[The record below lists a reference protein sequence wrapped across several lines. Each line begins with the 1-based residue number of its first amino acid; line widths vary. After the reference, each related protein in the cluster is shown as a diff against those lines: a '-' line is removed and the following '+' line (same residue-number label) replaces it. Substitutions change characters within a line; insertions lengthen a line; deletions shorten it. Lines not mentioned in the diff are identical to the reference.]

1 MVSLVKQIVALK
13 SKIGRKIKNTLRSFK
28 KNIRLNSEQKFL
40 ELCFCIL
47 VANTSLMKT
56 KKIWDEINKGFIYF
70 SKNSLKRKL
79 KKLGYRFYN
88 KRTNYIVF
96 ARKFIKE
103 IDAELKNKNESS
115 IREWLVKNIKG
126 IGWKEASHFLRNMG
140 FQNFAILDRHV
151 LRVLNSYKILDGI
164 LPLTRKNY
172 LEIERKLKRIADRL
186 NISLAELDLHLF
198 YIDTQKIPKK

>member
-1 MVSLVKQIVALK
+1 MVY
-13 SKIGRKIKNTLRSFK
+13 
-28 KNIRLNSEQKFL
+28 
-40 ELCFCIL
+40 ELDEI
-47 VANTSLMKT
+47 
-56 KKIWDEINKGFIYF
+56 KKIRKRFGLTQTDLAKRANV
-70 SKNSLKRKL
+70 SQSLIAKIESNRIDPTFTKVKRIFDVL
-79 KKLGYRFYN
+79 
-88 KRTNYIVF
+88 
-96 ARKFIKE
+96 
-103 IDAELKNKNESS
+103 DELKNKNESS

-198 YIDTQKIPKK
+198 YIDTKKIPKK